1 MAGGLLGRQ
10 FLQMVAIPPDKL
22 LFNAELL
29 KAALDDH
36 VNIIKLLAYLTDY
49 LILMS

>member
-29 KAALDDH
+29 KTVLDGH
-36 VNIIKLLAYLTDY
+36 VNIIK
-49 LILMS
+49 

>member
-29 KAALDDH
+29 KTDPCCQFRT
-36 VNIIKLLAYLTDY
+36 VKLGRF
-49 LILMS
+49 